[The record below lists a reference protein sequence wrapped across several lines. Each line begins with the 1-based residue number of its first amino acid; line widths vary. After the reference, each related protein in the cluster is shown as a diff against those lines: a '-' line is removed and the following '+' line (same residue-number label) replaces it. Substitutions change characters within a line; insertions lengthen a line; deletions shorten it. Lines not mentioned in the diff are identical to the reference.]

1 MNSQTSTSENN
12 QTTSDPEERN
22 TSTTRK
28 LIAKQQE
35 ISVSEFFEKNKHI
48 LGFGSKSKS
57 LLMGVKEAVDNSLD
71 ACEETGILP
80 DITVKILR
88 FPDDEYK
95 IFIEDNGPGVPHEMI
110 PNVFGRL
117 LFGSRF
123 HSLRQSRGQQG
134 IGISATIMYGFN
146 TTGKPA
152 HIRSKIKGKNEI
164 AWEMDLSINIKTNR
178 PIISNERSFAW
189 EDKAHGTSIEYTTKG
204 RYITGKQSIFEYL
217 KNTAIVNPHVK
228 IVFVDPEE
236 KMYVFERASDV
247 MPVKSKE
254 IKPHLSGMEIGD
266 ILRLSQNTPQRNV
279 RTFLLNDFSSV
290 TSRLVKEIL
299 RKSNVSEEKK
309 PFELTYD
316 DAKNIIRAIETCKI
330 MAPPVSCLSPIG
342 DVLIKK
348 GLMNV
353 LEGMRPA
360 YYAPPVTRAPK
371 SISGNPFIIE
381 VGIVYGGD
389 IPSDGPVTI
398 LRIANRVPLLFQ
410 SGACAITKAIAD
422 IDWRRYG
429 LEQRGGKGIPYGPAI
444 FLVHIASTKV
454 PFTSEGK
461 EAVADIPEI
470 SREVQSALKFCARSL
485 KSHLNKTDKKEKIH
499 TKFRIVREILPNI
512 ARKLSDL
519 LDRPIP
525 DLSET
530 ISKIMNVVW
539 VESSAVTNKKNKV
552 ITYGIYNYTN
562 TEKSLCIH
570 TRAPKNSV
578 NSTLFQSPYFTEISE
593 DGKITWTIGNIPPA
607 KYVEISFELE
617 GKTTGISPE
626 SDVYVSGINSLIV
639 IGAEQL
645 PGDWNI
651 KETKITKIDSS
662 FSSNTTIQRQ
672 VEYFGNE

>member
-1 MNSQTSTSENN
+1 MSEL
-12 QTTSDPEERN
+12 EEYN
-22 TSTTRK
+22 VPTARK
-28 LIAKQQE
+28 LVAKQQE
-35 ISVSEFFEKNKHI
+35 ISVAEFFEKNKHI

-71 ACEETGILP
+71 ACEEARILP
-80 DITVKILR
+80 DINVKILR

-95 IFIEDNGPGVPHEMI
+95 IFIEDNGPGISHEMI

-152 HIRSKIKGKNEI
+152 HIRSKIKGKNET

-178 PIISNERSFAW
+178 PITSNDRSFIW
-189 EDKAHGTSIEYTTKG
+189 KNKTHGTSIEYTTRG

-217 KNTAIVNPHVK
+217 KNTAIVNPHVR
-228 IVFVDPEE
+228 IVFVDPDE
-236 KMYVFERASDV
+236 KMYVFERATNT
-247 MPVKSKE
+247 MPIKSKE

-266 ILRLSQNTPQRNV
+266 ILRLAQNTPQRNV
-279 RTFLLNDFSSV
+279 KTFLLNDFSSV

-299 RKSNVSEEKK
+299 HKSNVLEDKK
-309 PFELTYD
+309 PFEITYD
-316 DAKNIIRAIETCKI
+316 DAKNIIKVIETCKI
-330 MAPPVSCLSPIG
+330 SPPPVSCLSPIG
-342 DVLIKK
+342 DVLIKR

-353 LEGMRPA
+353 LEGMRPE
-360 YYAPPVTRAPK
+360 YYAPPVTRSPK
-371 SISGNPFIIE
+371 SIGGNPFIVE

-461 EAVADIPEI
+461 EAVADLPEI

-485 KSHLNKTDKKEKIH
+485 RSHLNKADKKEKTY
-499 TKFRIVREILPNI
+499 TKFKIVREILPNI
-512 ARKLSDL
+512 ARKLANL

-539 VESSAVTNKKNKV
+539 IESSTKTNSKKNKV
-552 ITYGIYNYTN
+552 ITYSVYNYTD
-562 TEKSLCIH
+562 TEKSLCVH
-570 TRAPKNSV
+570 TKVPKNSV
-578 NSTLFQSPYFTEISE
+578 NSTLFTSPHFTEMSE
-593 DGKITWTIGNIPPA
+593 DGKITWAIRNIPPT
-607 KYVEISFELE
+607 KCVEISFELD
-617 GKTTGISPE
+617 GKMASV
-626 SDVYVSGINSLIV
+626 SSDNDVYVSGINSLMV

-651 KETKITKIDSS
+651 KEAQIIEVNSS
-662 FSSNTTIQRQ
+662 FSSHATIQRQ